1 MPLTPDE
8 ITSIVDHMN
17 QDHADT
23 IVNYVRYYG
32 GVDGVIS
39 ASLHSI
45 NQNEIYIDVVAHS
58 LSCRLAIP
66 LIRPLTSVT
75 DARIILVEMAKQAR
89 SGLHDEAEQ
98 K

>member
-1 MPLTPDE
+1 MSLTPDE

-23 IVNYVRYYG
+23 IVNYVRYFG

-39 ASLHSI
+39 ASLHSL
-45 NQNEIYIDVVAHS
+45 NTNEMYIDVVAHS

-66 LIRPLTSVT
+66 LLRPLASVV
-75 DARIILVEMAKQAR
+75 DARSILVEMAKQAR
-89 SGLHDEAEQ
+89 SGLHDEADQ